1 MSVSSSSSSSSSP
14 SGVHAELA
22 SAGSLHLRCL
32 NFLHRRRKKLEGFLA
47 HDAIEKEAEEF
58 EERDEVG
65 KYE

>member
-1 MSVSSSSSSSSSP
+1 
-14 SGVHAELA
+14 
-22 SAGSLHLRCL
+22 L

-47 HDAIEKEAEEF
+47 HDAIGKEAEEF